1 MKFVIKTL
9 GCKVNWLDSAR
20 ISTALESVGHQQVAA
35 EDEAEMVIV
44 NSCTVTAEAD
54 RKSHQFAN
62 KNVGLMKDVVV
73 TGCST
78 RIEGGSW
85 SGNND
90 SNIVVLQNEDEIF
103 KRFDINPEEIPFP
116 VTSRTRLPVSI
127 QTGCDNEC
135 SFCITRLARGRH
147 QNIPEKQ
154 IIDQIKHAIDE
165 GVREIVLTGINLAA
179 WGSDNS
185 NDAAASHLHTL
196 LESILNKTTIERVRF
211 SSLGPQYIQPPFFDL
226 FADQRVCDYLHISM
240 QSGSDSVLDRMVRG
254 HGTAEIVQIAERARK
269 VRPNTALAADVIAG
283 FPGESDKEHQQ
294 TTEFVKQIAFSKL
307 HVFPYSEREGTPAVD
322 YIGSVD
328 RRVRKERAKEIRE
341 IAQNLRR
348 DFIRQQMGE
357 KFSVLAEE
365 GGRGLTTNYIRV
377 LCSNTKQGDI
387 IPVILND
394 ETLAERI

>member
-1 MKFVIKTL
+1 MKFLIKTL

-20 ISTALESVGHQQVAA
+20 ISTALESVGHLQVVD
-35 EDEAEMVIV
+35 EDEAEMVII

-78 RIEGGSW
+78 RIKGGSW
-85 SGNND
+85 SSSND
-90 SNIVVLQNEDEIF
+90 SNVVVLQNEEEIF
-103 KRFDINPEEIPFP
+103 KRFNINPDEIPFP

-154 IIDQIKHAIDE
+154 VIEQIKHAVDE

-196 LESILNKTTIERVRF
+196 LESILSKTTIERVRF
-211 SSLGPQYIQPPFFDL
+211 SSLGPQYIQPAFFDL
-226 FADQRVCDYLHISM
+226 FADERVCDYLHISM

-254 HGTAEIVQIAERARK
+254 HGTAEIVKIAEMARK

-283 FPGESDKEHQQ
+283 FPGESDLEHRQ
-294 TTEFVKQIAFSKL
+294 TIDFIKQIKFSKL
-307 HVFPYSEREGTPAVD
+307 HVFPYSEREGTPAVS
-322 YIGSVD
+322 YEGAVE
-328 RRVRKERAKEIRE
+328 RKVRKERAKEIRE
-341 IAQNLRR
+341 IAQNLRKA
-348 DFIRQQMGE
+348 FIHQQMGK
-357 KFSVLAEE
+357 KFTVLAEE

-377 LCSNTKQGDI
+377 HCNDTKQGDI
-387 IPVILND
+387 IPIILNE
-394 ETLAERI
+394 ETLAEKI